1 MIEKFLKK
9 IWIVK
14 ISDKGNPLDTT
25 RHRVAY
31 TSNKYKYYQF
41 LYFIK
46 KTLQTDLKK
55 ISIKYLKK
63 HSMILRYSP
72 AQTIIIRV

>member
-46 KTLQTDLKK
+46 KKTPN
-55 ISIKYLKK
+55 
-63 HSMILRYSP
+63 RY
-72 AQTIIIRV
+72 